1 MRIIGH
7 MVMRNEADR
16 YLAQSLSWLRRVCPE
31 IYVYDDRSTD
41 RSVAVA
47 SLAGAQVWVRRPSAA
62 SFREN
67 ESRFRQDA
75 WEWMSTAG
83 ALSEEDWV
91 LCIDADEFL
100 VQVSSE
106 ARTAVEQQ
114 ALLAAQ
120 AQFGRPITFD
130 VAEIFALRNGQ
141 LMRRTD
147 GYWASISARRFARWD
162 PRTEFVSKVEGGG
175 SLPAVSMYES
185 ALDSTAL
192 TILHLGYADADDRQ
206 AKHARYSGG
215 AGHNPA
221 HVASI
226 IGRPILKPW
235 DGQIPEVL

>member
-1 MRIIGH
+1 
-7 MVMRNEADR
+7 MRNEADR

-31 IYVYDDRSTD
+31 IYVYDDRSSD
-41 RSVAVA
+41 RSVDVA
-47 SLAGAQVWVRRPSAA
+47 GLAGAHVKVRRPSAP
-62 SFREN
+62 SFRED

-75 WEWMSTAG
+75 WDWMSIAG
-83 ALSEEDWV
+83 ALTEEDWV

-100 VQVSSE
+100 VQATPN

-114 ALLAAQ
+114 ALLVAQ
-120 AQFGRPITFD
+120 AQFGRPVTFQ

-147 GYWASISARRFARWD
+147 GYWATISARRFARWD
-162 PRTEFVSKVEGGG
+162 PRTEFVTRVEGGG
-175 SLPAVSMYES
+175 SLPALAMHEA
-185 ALDSTAL
+185 ALDSEAL
-192 TILHLGYADADDRQ
+192 TILHLGYADAADRQ

-215 AGHNPA
+215 VGHNPA